1 MNSDSDA
8 ILKFIQQNIVEQV
21 NSMIDHIDK
30 NHVSGSGQE
39 DRLMTSGRMIFLGR
53 FFQAIPELCP
63 YLEKCITAPQT
74 FAKKTEVT
82 TLEQM
87 QQRRAA
93 AGKVDPKWTE
103 IKSKLES
110 ESIRMFKVWI
120 KLLNEDLRDY
130 LSRSLAE
137 DDAILVQIIP
147 AWDNIEISEEA
158 EEGVEV
164 KSKILV
170 PQHPSMAW
178 FCALSDYCQKV
189 YNIAPYSLPSQ
200 IQLALSQD
208 SAQTIVNVYDSV
220 SKREKLAQKIALQL
234 HFDIQLVQQSL
245 ITRENR
251 DLSALAQSVIS
262 GLENHIDPF
271 DLSVFSPYMALHVK
285 KTILRESG
293 LLSVLIP
300 QDRYTLLASIKSSLA
315 TSNPSGASSEQHNT
329 MWMLDH
335 K

>member
-1 MNSDSDA
+1 M
-8 ILKFIQQNIVEQV
+8 
-21 NSMIDHIDK
+21 
-30 NHVSGSGQE
+30 
-39 DRLMTSGRMIFLGR
+39 
-53 FFQAIPELCP
+53 
-63 YLEKCITAPQT
+63 
-74 FAKKTEVT
+74 
-82 TLEQM
+82 
-87 QQRRAA
+87 
-93 AGKVDPKWTE
+93 
-103 IKSKLES
+103 
-110 ESIRMFKVWI
+110 
-120 KLLNEDLRDY
+120 
-130 LSRSLAE
+130 
-137 DDAILVQIIP
+137 QIIP

-178 FCALSDYCQKV
+178 FCGLSEYCAKV
-189 YNIAPYSLPSQ
+189 YSVAPYSLPSQ
-200 IQLALSQD
+200 IQLAVSQD
-208 SAQTIVNVYDSV
+208 SAESIVKVYEAV

-234 HFDIQLVQQSL
+234 HFDVQLVQQSL

-251 DLSALAQSVIS
+251 ELNSLAQSVIS

-300 QDRYTLLASIKSSLA
+300 QDRFTLLASIKSSLA
-315 TSNPSGASSEQHNT
+315 TTQRGAGAASSEQHNT